1 MSKNDVIILVKLH
14 IVLFRYSIA
23 SQTSATIVTIILKAI
38 QFKLSNLTIW
48 YSVSLA
54 SQSL

>member
-38 QFKLSNLTIW
+38 QFKLSNLTI
-48 YSVSLA
+48 
-54 SQSL
+54 